1 MAKQKEVIKPTIYEF
16 NVKKLT
22 DKTIKKGEN
31 RTEGQKFYLK
41 LYDSLWNYIFMD
53 YKRKDNFVRII
64 ITEDDGVDRCFYL
77 TVSELYIHLI
87 FWRLHVTYAGL
98 LKREVKIDRDDF
110 YNLSTYNKSLVSKI
124 LETNMDKFIDDAQER
139 PDGIDELSYFT
150 SFIVDDLEEFQSA
163 YCGIASNTI
172 SLYEIK
178 ELAKRSPVF
187 NTCINTELDD
197 KKSIKEIEQQLKK
210 GERMVIDAILK
221 DGKSSLYQYIK
232 ASRISSD
239 QFTQM
244 FYAVGPRTDVD
255 KTILPAIMKGNFLK
269 GYSCPSD
276 AYMDAITGRD
286 AQILKHISVR
296 DSGYLSRK
304 INLSNLNTAINYD
317 VKDCGTKHTIPYNVA
332 LDDNLKSVDLKYM
345 VNEDGSLHLIRYKN
359 DKHLIGKTVQ
369 LRSHVACALNDNKV
383 CMTCFGE
390 KAKRLVGTLIGALP
404 AIKFANTISKRL
416 MRAKHFTTTNS
427 VEIKSEY
434 IDKYFNVESNKMYF
448 KNEMRNKDVYIVID
462 REYVEEIANGVTDI
476 EDECVDSSMPL
487 ESFIIQ
493 DGDERFS
500 IECEGLFLV
509 LTDEILEDSKK
520 FIMEYDNDEALIP
533 INKIDKDTPIFSMVI
548 VTEEVSRYLK
558 QIKKLIDSVKT
569 KSYTSPALLI
579 EDIGN
584 VMIEMGIGGLSLINI
599 ETLVY
604 QLVRNPEKL
613 YERPDFSK
621 STPDI
626 CIIPLSAAIG
636 KSDIRTAF
644 SFEKY
649 KQQITDPDS
658 FEKTSSGIFDPLFKI
673 ERPKYLTKVDSKII
687 SLVAMNT

>member
-232 ASRISSD
+232 ASRISTD

-304 INLSNLNTAINYD
+304 INLSNLNTAIDYD
-317 VKDCGTKHTIPYNVA
+317 VKDCGTKHTIPYNVT

>member
-1 MAKQKEVIKPTIYEF
+1 MAKRKEVIKPTIYEF

-232 ASRISSD
+232 ASRISTD

-359 DKHLIGKTVQ
+359 DKHLIGKTIQ

-434 IDKYFNVESNKMYF
+434 IDKYFNIESNKMYF

-476 EDECVDSSMPL
+476 EDECIDSSMPL

>member
-139 PDGIDELSYFT
+139 PDGIDELSYYT

-232 ASRISSD
+232 ASRISTD
-239 QFTQM
+239 QLTQM

-359 DKHLIGKTVQ
+359 DKHLIGKTIQ

-383 CMTCFGE
+383 CMTCFGD

-416 MRAKHFTTTNS
+416 MRAKHFTTTHS

-434 IDKYFNVESNKMYF
+434 IDKYFNIESNKMYF

-493 DGDERFS
+493 DGDERFR
-500 IECEGLFLV
+500 
-509 LTDEILEDSKK
+509 DRK
-520 FIMEYDNDEALIP
+520 
-533 INKIDKDTPIFSMVI
+533 
-548 VTEEVSRYLK
+548 
-558 QIKKLIDSVKT
+558 SV
-569 KSYTSPALLI
+569 
-579 EDIGN
+579 
-584 VMIEMGIGGLSLINI
+584 V
-599 ETLVY
+599 
-604 QLVRNPEKL
+604 
-613 YERPDFSK
+613 
-621 STPDI
+621 
-626 CIIPLSAAIG
+626 
-636 KSDIRTAF
+636 
-644 SFEKY
+644 
-649 KQQITDPDS
+649 
-658 FEKTSSGIFDPLFKI
+658 
-673 ERPKYLTKVDSKII
+673 
-687 SLVAMNT
+687 

>member
-139 PDGIDELSYFT
+139 PDGIDELSYYT

-232 ASRISSD
+232 ASRISTD

-304 INLSNLNTAINYD
+304 INLSNLNTAIDYD
-317 VKDCGTKHTIPYNVA
+317 VKDCGTKHTISYNVA

-345 VNEDGSLHLIRYKN
+345 VNEDGTLHLIRYKN
-359 DKHLIGKTVQ
+359 DKHLIGKTIQ

-383 CMTCFGE
+383 CMTCFGD

-434 IDKYFNVESNKMYF
+434 IDKYFNIESNKMYF

>member
-1 MAKQKEVIKPTIYEF
+1 MAKRKEVIKPTIYEF

-232 ASRISSD
+232 ASRISTD

-359 DKHLIGKTVQ
+359 DKHLIGKTIQ

-383 CMTCFGE
+383 CMTCFGD

-434 IDKYFNVESNKMYF
+434 IDKYFNIESNKMYF

-476 EDECVDSSMPL
+476 EDECIDSSMPL